1 MGGGHSTFD
10 PRSPAPADGTF
21 QRTPIVSVR
30 GRLRPLSIFGC
41 AIAFLIRIKYLA
53 IYVNNRGVCDLLLVD
68 LLIGRAGGR

>member
-30 GRLRPLSIFGC
+30 GRLRHYLSLVVLSL
-41 AIAFLIRIKYLA
+41 FLFAYNI
-53 IYVNNRGVCDLLLVD
+53 
-68 LLIGRAGGR
+68 